1 MDNQYN
7 YYNPNDHS
15 QNEDQKNVN
24 FQTENDQN
32 GAQTGGG
39 AFQWHPN
46 GDPHKKEKK
55 SHKNALR
62 TVAIVGFAILFG
74 VVSGGVFLTTT
85 LIGNR
90 VLGLSDSSISTA
102 ASSDKVSNGTP
113 LSKSSSVVTSD
124 VSEVVD
130 QVMPSIV
137 SITSMSV
144 EEVRS
149 FFGGTYEQ
157 QTQGAGTGIIIGK
170 TDTELL
176 IVTNNHVVSG
186 SDTLTVAFMDESTVE
201 ANIKGTDSQ
210 YDVAVIAVPLENISD
225 ETLDVIAVATLGDS
239 TSLKVGEPAIAI
251 GNALGYGQSVT
262 TGVISALN
270 RSVSMTNEQTG
281 ETQDNGVKL
290 IQTDAAINE
299 GNSGGALVNVNGEVI
314 GINSSKLVGDSV
326 EGIGYAIPISDVSD
340 LIENLM
346 NRETKTKVAEEERGL
361 IGITGISV
369 SDAFSQQIEMPAG
382 VYVTEVAKDGGA
394 AKAGMTKGCIITA
407 INDTTVD
414 SMDALQ
420 EELQYY
426 AKGDTVTLKLQIPQ
440 TNGEYEE
447 QTIEVTL
454 Q

>member
-1 MDNQYN
+1 M
-7 YYNPNDHS
+7 
-15 QNEDQKNVN
+15 
-24 FQTENDQN
+24 
-32 GAQTGGG
+32 
-39 AFQWHPN
+39 
-46 GDPHKKEKK
+46 
-55 SHKNALR
+55 
-62 TVAIVGFAILFG
+62 LFR
-74 VVSGGVFLTTT
+74 SGIFLTTT
-85 LIGNR
+85 VVGNR
-90 VLGLSDSSISTA
+90 VFGLLDSSKSTT
-102 ASSDKVSNGTP
+102 ASSDKVSKGTP

-157 QTQGAGTGIIIGK
+157 QSKGAGTGIIIGK

-176 IVTNNHVVSG
+176 IVTNNHVVAG
-186 SDTLTVAFMDESTVE
+186 SDTLTVAFTDESTVE
-201 ANIKGTDSQ
+201 ANIKGTDAQ
-210 YDVAVIAVPLENISD
+210 YDVAVIAVPIENISD
-225 ETLDVIAVATLGDS
+225 DTLDAISVATLGDS

-270 RSVSMTNEQTG
+270 RSVSMTNEETG
-281 ETQDNGVKL
+281 DTQESGVKL

-326 EGIGYAIPISDVSD
+326 EGIGYAIPISDVGD

-346 NRETKTKVAEEERGL
+346 NRETKTKVAEDKRGL

-382 VYVTEVAKDGGA
+382 VYVTEIAKGGGA
-394 AKAGMTKGCIITA
+394 EKAGMTKGCIITA
-407 INDTTVD
+407 IDDITVD
-414 SMDALQ
+414 SMEALQ
-420 EELQYY
+420 EQLQYY
-426 AKGDTVTLKLQIPQ
+426 EKGTTVTLKIQIPQ
-440 TNGEYEE
+440 TNGEYKE

>member
-1 MDNQYN
+1 M
-7 YYNPNDHS
+7 
-15 QNEDQKNVN
+15 
-24 FQTENDQN
+24 
-32 GAQTGGG
+32 
-39 AFQWHPN
+39 
-46 GDPHKKEKK
+46 
-55 SHKNALR
+55 L
-62 TVAIVGFAILFG
+62 
-74 VVSGGVFLTTT
+74 
-85 LIGNR
+85 
-90 VLGLSDSSISTA
+90 DSSKSTT
-102 ASSDKVSNGTP
+102 ASSDKVSKGTP

-157 QTQGAGTGIIIGK
+157 QSKGAGTGIIIGK

-176 IVTNNHVVSG
+176 IVTNNHVVAG
-186 SDTLTVAFMDESTVE
+186 SDTLTVAFTDESTVE
-201 ANIKGTDSQ
+201 ANIKGTDAQ
-210 YDVAVIAVPLENISD
+210 YDVAVIAVPIENISD
-225 ETLDVIAVATLGDS
+225 DTLDAISVATLGDS

-270 RSVSMTNEQTG
+270 RSVSMTNEETG
-281 ETQDNGVKL
+281 DTQESGVKL

-326 EGIGYAIPISDVSD
+326 EGIGYAIPISDVGD

-346 NRETKTKVAEEERGL
+346 NRETKTKVAEDKRGL

-382 VYVTEVAKDGGA
+382 VYVTEIAKGGGA
-394 AKAGMTKGCIITA
+394 EKAGMTKGCIITA
-407 INDTTVD
+407 IDDITVD
-414 SMDALQ
+414 SMEALQ
-420 EELQYY
+420 EQLQYY
-426 AKGDTVTLKLQIPQ
+426 EKGTTVTLKIQIPQ
-440 TNGEYEE
+440 TNGEYKE

>member
-1 MDNQYN
+1 M
-7 YYNPNDHS
+7 
-15 QNEDQKNVN
+15 
-24 FQTENDQN
+24 
-32 GAQTGGG
+32 
-39 AFQWHPN
+39 
-46 GDPHKKEKK
+46 
-55 SHKNALR
+55 R
-62 TVAIVGFAILFG
+62 TVAVVGFAILFG
-74 VVSGGVFLTTT
+74 VVSSGIFLTTT
-85 LIGNR
+85 VVGKPGVWV
-90 VLGLSDSSISTA
+90 VLTLQKSTT
-102 ASSDKVSNGTP
+102 ASSDKVSKGTP

-157 QTQGAGTGIIIGK
+157 QSKGAGTGIIIGK

-176 IVTNNHVVSG
+176 IVTNNHVVAG
-186 SDTLTVAFMDESTVE
+186 SDTLTVAFTDESTVE
-201 ANIKGTDSQ
+201 ANIKGTDAQ
-210 YDVAVIAVPLENISD
+210 YDVAVIAVPIENISD
-225 ETLDVIAVATLGDS
+225 DTLDAISVATLGDS

-270 RSVSMTNEQTG
+270 RSVSMTNEETG
-281 ETQDNGVKL
+281 DTQESGVKL

-326 EGIGYAIPISDVSD
+326 EGIGYAIPISDVGD

-346 NRETKTKVAEEERGL
+346 NRETKTKVAEDKRGL

-382 VYVTEVAKDGGA
+382 VYVTEIAKGGGA
-394 AKAGMTKGCIITA
+394 EKAGMTKGCIITA
-407 INDTTVD
+407 IDDITVD
-414 SMDALQ
+414 SMEALQ
-420 EELQYY
+420 EQLQYY
-426 AKGDTVTLKLQIPQ
+426 EKGTTVTLKIQIPQ
-440 TNGEYEE
+440 TNGEYKE